1 MCNIYAINIK
11 NTLPAYC
18 YIEDIAVQR
27 RLTIKL
33 IYKRSIVI
41 MGKKIFVSYKYHDSN
56 VKALISDG
64 KNTTVRS
71 YVTYIEKNMIGTSD
85 NIYKGEHENEDLSDK
100 SEEYIWSEL
109 KDKMYDS
116 SVTIVMISPNMK
128 EPHKW
133 EKSQWIPWEIAY
145 SLRETTR
152 KDRTSHSNAVLA
164 VVLPDSDGSYD
175 YYNDLQLFRIL
186 ESNIDNEY
194 IPVYK
199 WSYFNYNL
207 DACIDKAF
215 ECKKKVSGDLVVK
228 SV

>member
-1 MCNIYAINIK
+1 
-11 NTLPAYC
+11 
-18 YIEDIAVQR
+18 
-27 RLTIKL
+27 
-33 IYKRSIVI
+33 

-199 WSYFNYNL
+199 WSYFKYNF
-207 DACIDKAF
+207 DACVSEAIRCKTNIDDYKI
-215 ECKKKVSGDLVVK
+215 VK
-228 SV
+228 SI

>member
-1 MCNIYAINIK
+1 
-11 NTLPAYC
+11 
-18 YIEDIAVQR
+18 
-27 RLTIKL
+27 
-33 IYKRSIVI
+33 
-41 MGKKIFVSYKYHDSN
+41 MGKKIFVSYKYHDSD

-64 KNTTVRS
+64 RNTTVRS
-71 YVTYIEKNMIGTSD
+71 YVTYIEKNMIGMSD

-128 EPHKW
+128 EPNKW
-133 EKSQWIPWEIAY
+133 ERSQWIPWEISY

-164 VVLPDSDGSYD
+164 VVLPDSNGSYD
-175 YYNDLQLFRIL
+175 YYNTLRLFRIL
-186 ESNIDNEY
+186 KANIDNEY

-199 WSYFNYNL
+199 WSSFKYNL
-207 DACIDKAF
+207 DACVDKAF

>member
-1 MCNIYAINIK
+1 
-11 NTLPAYC
+11 
-18 YIEDIAVQR
+18 
-27 RLTIKL
+27 
-33 IYKRSIVI
+33 

-64 KNTTVRS
+64 ENTTVRS
-71 YVTYIEKNMIGTSD
+71 YVTYIENHILAKSD
-85 NIYKGEHENEDLSDK
+85 NIYKGEHDDEDLSDR

-128 EPHKW
+128 ESRKW

-175 YYNDLQLFRIL
+175 YYDDLQLFRIL
-186 ESNIDNEY
+186 ESNIDNKY

-199 WSYFNYNL
+199 WSYFKYNL
-207 DACIDKAF
+207 DVCIDKAI
-215 ECKKKVSGDLVVK
+215 ECKKNVSVDLVVK